1 MRIKVSFNNTF
12 RDVHKSRCRYIAMK
26 GSAGSGKSVDTAQMY
41 ILRLLKDKGRN
52 LLCVRKIEQSNR
64 NSTFAE
70 LISAIDRLGVNK
82 YFAYTKSPM
91 KIQCINGNC
100 VMFAGMNDDR
110 QREKLKSVT
119 FEKGKLTD
127 VWIEE
132 ATELS
137 KEDFEIIDDRLRG
150 KLPRG
155 IFYQIKLTFNPVS
168 DKHWIKRM
176 FFDIKDENVLTHHST
191 YRDNR
196 FIDSDY
202 YMRMERRKLTD
213 PDGYRVYGLGEW
225 GETEG
230 VIFSNYVIEKTNSD
244 LLYYDNISMGQDFG
258 FNHANCILLVGMKDD
273 ELYVI
278 KELYVKELDSSEIIS
293 ISEGEF
299 PKDVTMYADCAEPDR
314 IRMWRKAGYRVIPSD
329 KNTRYFKR
337 SSVLDQIDFLKRHKI
352 HIDESCRGLISE
364 IEVYRWEY
372 DSVKGEYTDTP
383 QTGFDD
389 AIAALRYAVQPF
401 RFADFKR
408 KEQPKDICTDKT
420 VRAVER
426 SKKEILKRNKRRNI
440 W

>member
-1 MRIKVSFNNTF
+1 MKIKVSFNKAF
-12 RDVHKSRCRYIAMK
+12 AEVHKSRCRYIVMK

-70 LISAIDRLGVNK
+70 LISAIGKLGVDK
-82 YFAYTKSPM
+82 HFTYTKNPM
-91 KIQCINGNC
+91 KIQCINGNSI
-100 VMFAGMNDDR
+100 MFAGMNDDR

-119 FEKGKLTD
+119 FERGKLTD

-132 ATELS
+132 ATELT

-155 IFYQIKLTFNPVS
+155 LFYQIKFTFNPVS

-176 FFDIKDENVLTHHST
+176 FFDVKDDSVFTHHST

-202 YMRMERRKLTD
+202 YTRMERRKLTD

-230 VIFSNYVIEKTNSD
+230 IIFSNYVVEKLD
-244 LLYYDNISMGQDFG
+244 KDPDFYDCVSMGQDFG
-258 FNHANCILLVGMKDD
+258 FNHANCILLVGMKDE

-293 ISEGEF
+293 ISDGEF
-299 PKDVTMYADCAEPDR
+299 PKDITMYADCAEPDR
-314 IRMWRKAGYRVIPSD
+314 IRMWRKAGYRVVPSD
-329 KNTRYFKR
+329 KSTRYIKS
-337 SSVLDQIDFLKRHKI
+337 SSVLDQIDFLKRHRI

-364 IEVYRWEY
+364 IESYRWEY
-372 DSVKGEYTDTP
+372 DSVKGEYTDSP
-383 QTGFDD
+383 EYGPDD

-408 KEQPKDICTDKT
+408 KKNDNEIYSDKT
-420 VRAVER
+420 IRAVER
-426 SKKEILKRNKRRNI
+426 SKKEILRRNKRRNI

>member
-1 MRIKVSFNNTF
+1 MKIKVGFNKAF
-12 RDVHKSRCRYIAMK
+12 AKLHKSKCRYIAMK

-70 LISAIDRLGVNK
+70 LISAIERLGVNE
-82 YFAYTKSPM
+82 YFSYTKSPM
-91 KIQCINGNC
+91 KIQCKNGNT

-132 ATELS
+132 ATELT

-150 KLPRG
+150 KLPG
-155 IFYQIKLTFNPVS
+155 NLFYQIKLTFNPVS
-168 DKHWIKRM
+168 SKHWIKRM
-176 FFDIKDENVLTHHST
+176 FFDVKDKNVFTHHST

-230 VIFSNYVIEKTNSD
+230 LIFSNYVIEEVNQNPD
-244 LLYYDNISMGQDFG
+244 FYDSLSMGQDFG
-258 FNHANCILLVGMKDD
+258 FNHANCILLVGMKDN

-293 ISEGEF
+293 LSEGMF
-299 PKDVTMYADCAEPDR
+299 PKEVSMYADCAEPDR

-329 KNTRYFKR
+329 KTTRFSKR

-352 HIDESCRGLISE
+352 HIDLSCRGLISE
-364 IEVYRWEY
+364 IESYHWEY
-372 DSVKGEYTDTP
+372 DSVKGEYTDAP
-383 QTGFDD
+383 ETGFDD
-389 AIAALRYAVQPF
+389 AIAGLRYAVQPF
-401 RFADFKR
+401 RFVDFKR
-408 KEQPKDICTDKT
+408 GKKEKISHTD
-420 VRAVER
+420 RSIAAVEKN
-426 SKKEILKRNKRRNI
+426 KKEILRRNKRRNV